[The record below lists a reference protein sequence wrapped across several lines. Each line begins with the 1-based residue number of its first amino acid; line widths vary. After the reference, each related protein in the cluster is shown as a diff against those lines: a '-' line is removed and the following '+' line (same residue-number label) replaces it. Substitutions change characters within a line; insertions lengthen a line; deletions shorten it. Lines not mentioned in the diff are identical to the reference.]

1 MDLTQAQNELD
12 LAETGFK
19 PYQDPNLYSDIDK
32 RIQNMWSEPLT
43 RATSEAS
50 KQMAGFLPAFY
61 NAPYEGLLA
70 GTGAESLAPQQKL
83 QQMTGQ
89 MGNALGRLSQA
100 TSLSA
105 YLGGKASDMYNRAV
119 QAAQMGYQTASD
131 AYSRAFQKYQLAS
144 QEAENEKNRAAARAA
159 AAQAAY
165 TPLTF
170 GGGTIADTASLGEA
184 QQLRSMGKWG
194 ATTPTQRVA
203 EWTQSFGANPSQL
216 MNTMAQEISATPN
229 YLQRGEIYRKYA
241 AMTELQPYLRQLQA
255 IASGKQL
262 Y

>member
-19 PYQDPNLYSDIDK
+19 PYQDTNLYSDIDK

-50 KQMAGFLPAFY
+50 KQMAGFLPAFF

-70 GTGAESLAPQQKL
+70 GTGAESLTPQQKL

-159 AAQAAY
+159 AY
-165 TPLTF
+165 TPITF
-170 GGGTIADTASLGEA
+170 GGGGTDGNTDQLLNEA
-184 QQLRSMGKWG
+184 QLLRQYGKWG
-194 ATTPTQRVA
+194 TTTPEQRVA
-203 EWTQSFGANPSQL
+203 EWGQAFGANPSQL
-216 MNTMAQEISATPN
+216 MNTMAEEIRTTPN

-241 AMTELQPYLRQLQA
+241 SMTELQPYLRQLQA